1 MTTAMAA
8 TTKSMATMNQQ
19 MNVKQMQAMMGAY
32 EKESAKME
40 MGQEMSTRLFKL
52 HLMLIL

>member
-40 MGQEMSTRLFKL
+40 MGQEMSKCPKHDLL
-52 HLMLIL
+52 Y

>member
-1 MTTAMAA
+1 MMNAMGS

-32 EKESAKME
+32 ERESTKME
-40 MGQEMSTRLFKL
+40 MGQEMSKP
-52 HLMLIL
+52 

>member
-32 EKESAKME
+32 ERESAKME
-40 MGQEMSTRLFKL
+40 MGQDMSNYSTGRC
-52 HLMLIL
+52 LMFIF